1 MAASKTWTQR
11 LDPDHRPGHW
21 KNWTQKNLVVVV
33 ISWWSLV
40 VKLLHEKNSNMHL
53 TNDTECCQ
61 CEEDHFQTLAVICKN
76 SSKQKIQYSD
86 FSYGSKKHCQQN
98 VIVTPAVIL
107 PMFLIFVKDWSQY
120 WDWKGL
126 YKSRRLFY
134 IRKNFETLILKF
146 LSSHIH
152 FDNPDYDVILPTNN
166 AAQSTITCS
175 KLTIETLEQGVKYVQ
190 N

>member
-1 MAASKTWTQR
+1 MAASKTWTRR

-53 TNDTECCQ
+53 TNDTEECCQ
-61 CEEDHFQTLAVICKN
+61 CEEDHFQTLVVIFKN

-86 FSYGSKKHCQQN
+86 FSYGSKKHNKMLLSLQQWSY
-98 VIVTPAVIL
+98 L
-107 PMFLIFVKDWSQY
+107 CFWFLLKI
-120 WDWKGL
+120 GL
-126 YKSRRLFY
+126 NIEIEKVCINQDDFY
-134 IRKNFETLILKF
+134 IRKNFETLILKL

-152 FDNPDYDVILPTNN
+152 LDNPDYDVILPTNN

-190 N
+190 K